1 MRQIVVTEADRRRL
15 GVLLASEFAKTIGP
29 RVHLDDLSK
38 ELERAQIVSPD
49 EVPRDVVTMNS
60 RVVVHD
66 VDTDE
71 SETYTLVYPAD
82 ADIASGR
89 LSILAPIGTAI
100 LGQHVDDVVGWR
112 VPGGFRRLKIEAVL
126 SQPETVLEM
135 QGSDSP

>member
-15 GVLLASEFAKTIGP
+15 ELLLASEFAKSIGP

-38 ELERAQIVSPD
+38 ELERAQIVAPD

-60 RVVVHD
+60 QVVVHD
-66 VDTDE
+66 VDTE
-71 SETYTLVYPAD
+71 EVETYTLVYPAD

-100 LGQHVDDVVGWR
+100 LGQHVDDVVRWR
-112 VPGGFRRLKIEAVL
+112 VPGGSRRLKIQAML
-126 SQPETVLEM
+126 YQPETALAAH
-135 QGSDSP
+135 GG